1 MSITYP
7 PELLPMADDEAEV
20 FVCCDADADHSN
32 GPCPLCECAE
42 PAKGA
47 SDAQP

>member
-20 FVCCDADADHSN
+20 FVCCDDHSN